1 MFTDKNILIG
11 LSGSQ
16 KLTKLIA
23 KHLKT
28 TPAKTL
34 IKHFADGETMVK
46 PEVPV
51 RHKNVFIIQATSKP
65 VNENIMELLIAIDAF
80 RRASAKTINVI
91 IPYYGYARQDR
102 KTLGREPI
110 TSKLVADL
118 IVKAGATRVCIVDV
132 HADQIQ
138 GFFEIP
144 VDTISASYMLVGSI
158 LKEKSKKNTV
168 IVSPDYGGVKRA
180 RRISVEYN
188 LPMAI
193 LDKRRPKPNVA
204 EITNVLGDI
213 KNKDCIILD
222 DIIDTGGTI
231 IAACNILKRKGA
243 RSIIVGASHGVF
255 SNYASNKFQQAIK
268 NKIIEHIFIS
278 NSIDNV
284 YNLKIKN
291 LKIVDISKFLAKIIQ
306 VYTLA
311 SSGSISKIYSKAKH

>member
-1 MFTDKNILIG
+1 MFTDKNILVG
-11 LSGSQ
+11 LSGS
-16 KLTKLIA
+16 KRLTNLIA

-28 TPAKTL
+28 TSAKTL

-51 RHKNVFIIQATSKP
+51 RHKNVFIVQATSKP

-118 IVKAGATRVCIVDV
+118 ITKAGATRVCIVDV
-132 HADQIQ
+132 HAEQIQ

-144 VDTISASYMLVGSI
+144 VDTISATYMLMGSI
-158 LKEKSKKNTV
+158 LKNNSKQNTV
-168 IVSPDYGGVKRA
+168 IVSPDYGGVKRV

-204 EITNVLGDI
+204 EIVNVLGDVRN
-213 KNKDCIILD
+213 KNCVILD

-231 IAACNILKRKGA
+231 IAASNILKKNGA
-243 RSIIVGASHGVF
+243 KSVIIGASHGVF
-255 SNYASNKFQQAIK
+255 SNDAVSKFNQAIK
-268 NKIIEHIFIS
+268 NKYIDKVFVS
-278 NSIDNV
+278 NTIDNV
-284 YNLKIKN
+284 YDIKMKN
-291 LKIVDISKFLAKIIQ
+291 FEIVDISKFLAEIIQ
-306 VYTLA
+306 VYTLT
-311 SSGSISKIYSKAKH
+311 SCGSISKIYSKTKH

>member
-1 MFTDKNILIG
+1 MFTDKNILVG

-16 KLTKLIA
+16 ELTKLIA

-51 RHKNVFIIQATSKP
+51 RNKNVFIVQATSKP

-80 RRASAKTINVI
+80 RRASAKAINVI

-132 HADQIQ
+132 HAEQIQ

-144 VDTISASYMLVGSI
+144 VDTISASYMLMGSI
-158 LKEKSKKNTV
+158 LKGKSKKKYCSCFT
-168 IVSPDYGGVKRA
+168 R
-180 RRISVEYN
+180 
-188 LPMAI
+188 LWW
-193 LDKRRPKPNVA
+193 
-204 EITNVLGDI
+204 
-213 KNKDCIILD
+213 C
-222 DIIDTGGTI
+222 
-231 IAACNILKRKGA
+231 
-243 RSIIVGASHGVF
+243 
-255 SNYASNKFQQAIK
+255 
-268 NKIIEHIFIS
+268 
-278 NSIDNV
+278 
-284 YNLKIKN
+284 
-291 LKIVDISKFLAKIIQ
+291 
-306 VYTLA
+306 
-311 SSGSISKIYSKAKH
+311 

>member
-1 MFTDKNILIG
+1 MFTDKNILVG
-11 LSGSQ
+11 LSGS
-16 KLTKLIA
+16 KRLTNLIA

-28 TPAKTL
+28 TSAKTL

-51 RHKNVFIIQATSKP
+51 RQKNVFIVQATSKP

-118 IVKAGATRVCIVDV
+118 ITKAGATRVCIVDV
-132 HADQIQ
+132 HAEQIQ

-144 VDTISASYMLVGSI
+144 VDTISATYMLMGSI
-158 LKEKSKKNTV
+158 LKNNSKQNTV
-168 IVSPDYGGVKRA
+168 IVSPDYGGVKRV

-204 EITNVLGDI
+204 EIVNVLGDVRN
-213 KNKDCIILD
+213 KNCVILD

-231 IAACNILKRKGA
+231 IAASNILKKNGA
-243 RSIIVGASHGVF
+243 KSVIIGASHGVF
-255 SNYASNKFQQAIK
+255 SNDAVSKFNQAIK
-268 NKIIEHIFIS
+268 NKYIDKVFVS
-278 NSIDNV
+278 NTIDNV
-284 YNLKIKN
+284 YDIKMKN
-291 LKIVDISKFLAKIIQ
+291 FEIVDISKFLAEIIQ
-306 VYTLA
+306 VYTLT
-311 SSGSISKIYSKAKH
+311 SCGSISKIYSKTKH